1 MDELVVKQ
9 GLLKTPDMRLDGQV
23 AVVTGAGRG
32 IGSACAMALGEAGA
46 EVVLV
51 SRSIDELDAVA
62 ADIRDAGGKAR
73 SVACDVKNMS
83 QIREKIGGL
92 DRIDILINNAGTN
105 APQPFVDVTEENY
118 DKVIDLNVKSAFF
131 VAQTVARKM
140 IDQGEG
146 GSIIHMSSQ
155 MGHVGSPTRTVYCTS
170 KHAIEGLTKAMA
182 VELAPHNI
190 RVNAIGPT
198 YIITAMTAPNFAN
211 EEFREDALSQIPLGR
226 VGQFEDI
233 MGSVVFLAS
242 PAAALITGTCLVV
255 DGGWTAQ

>member
-1 MDELVVKQ
+1 MTEVAYNETP
-9 GLLKTPDMRLDGQV
+9 LKAPDMRLDGMV

-32 IGSACAMALGEAGA
+32 LGRACAVAVAGAGA
-46 EVVLV
+46 ETVLI
-51 SRSIDELDAVA
+51 SRSGDELDGVA
-62 ADIRDAGGKAR
+62 AEIQAGGG
-73 SVACDVKNMS
+73 VAQPMVCDVMDMA

-92 DRIDILINNAGTN
+92 DRIDVLVNNAGTN
-105 APQPFVDVTEENY
+105 APQPFVEVSEENY
-118 DKVIDLNVKSAFF
+118 DKVMDLNVKSALF
-131 VAQTVARKM
+131 VAQAAARKM
-140 IDQGEG
+140 IDQGNG

-198 YIITAMTAPNFAN
+198 YIVTAMTAPNFAKQ
-211 EEFREDALSQIPLGR
+211 EFRDDALSRIPLGR
-226 VGQFEDI
+226 LGQVDDI
-233 MGSVVFLAS
+233 MGSIVFLAS
-242 PAAALITGTCLVV
+242 PASSLITGASLVV